1 MSELDHKKIIQ
12 RCKKKGIKFIS
23 SPFDLKSIDL
33 LKKLNLK
40 ILKIPSGEITNVPY
54 LRKIGSLNK
63 QIILSTGM
71 SNLEEVKKAIQILND
86 SGTKRNRLQF
96 YIVVQSIQLI

>member
-1 MSELDHKKIIQ
+1 MN
-12 RCKKKGIKFIS
+12 
-23 SPFDLKSIDL
+23 LKSIDL

-86 SGTKRNRLQF
+86 SGTKKKQITILHCSSEYPANLKNLIYYQF
-96 YIVVQSIQLI
+96 IF